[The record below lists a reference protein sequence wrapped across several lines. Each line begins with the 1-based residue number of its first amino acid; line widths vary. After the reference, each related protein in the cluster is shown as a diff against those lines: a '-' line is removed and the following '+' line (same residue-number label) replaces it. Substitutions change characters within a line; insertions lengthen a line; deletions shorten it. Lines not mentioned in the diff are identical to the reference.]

1 MIFKKRG
8 NCSEAREIVAYV
20 EKRLEGERVN
30 PPTVEYDLHKY
41 ILNIFVNL
49 LKNNSQNKE
58 HLLELLS
65 KSSQLSDFDVE
76 ISFVSK
82 KMEGMAEELSY
93 FSTSNMAVVEETTAG
108 MNQVK
113 EAIENSNS
121 ILEDITLK
129 SDELIKTNRENREQ
143 IDYVI
148 KIKENVV
155 SDADIM
161 AEKIATLEEM
171 SRRVDEMVE
180 GVGSIAEQ
188 TNLLALNASIEAAR
202 AGEHGRGFAV
212 VAEEIRKLAEDT
224 KNKLSDMQSFT
235 ESIRVATKESTESVN
250 HTISSMADMSEKI
263 DSVSKTFEES
273 VDSLETTVNGVTDLA
288 SMMQEINASTEEI
301 SQAMETIATDS
312 EKINY
317 MAREVFDDAE
327 ETRKSSQKISEI
339 DTEISATIAELIKI
353 LNKGTHPIYND
364 DFIVSVNKA
373 VLSHENWVK
382 KLKNMVD
389 NREVKPIQSDGHK
402 CGFGHFYHSI
412 DLDHP
417 ELKEDWMRVDPLH
430 KELHG
435 KAEDVIAHIKSGDME
450 KAKREY
456 DYTEGLS
463 REIIGILKNI
473 SSKAEHMSKNGDYVF
488 KVKVDKL

>member
-8 NCSEAREIVAYV
+8 DCDEARKIVAYV
-20 EKRLEGERVN
+20 EKRLDGENVN
-30 PPTVEYDLHKY
+30 PPVVDFDLHQY
-41 ILNIFVNL
+41 ILNIFMNL
-49 LKNNSQNKE
+49 LENNSQNKKY
-58 HLLELLS
+58 LMELLN
-65 KSSQLSDFDVE
+65 KSSKLSDFDVE

-82 KMEGMAEELSY
+82 KMESVAEELSY

-121 ILEDITLK
+121 ILEDITVK
-129 SDELIKTNRENREQ
+129 SDELIRTNRENRDQ

-148 KIKENVV
+148 KIKDNVI

-171 SRRVDEMVE
+171 SRKVDEMVE

-224 KNKLSDMQSFT
+224 KSKLSDMQSFT
-235 ESIRVATKESTESVN
+235 ENIRVATKESTDSVN
-250 HTISSMADMSEKI
+250 HTITSMADMSEKI

-288 SMMQEINASTEEI
+288 SMMQEINASTVEI
-301 SQAMETIATDS
+301 SQAMDTIAVDS

-317 MAREVFDDAE
+317 MAKEVFDDAE
-327 ETRKSSQKISEI
+327 ETRKSSQKISDI
-339 DTEISATIAELIKI
+339 DTEISGIIGELIKI
-353 LNKGTHPIYND
+353 LNKGTHPIYNE
-364 DFIVSVNKA
+364 DFVKSIDNAVSA
-373 VLSHENWVK
+373 HQNWVV
-382 KLKNMVD
+382 KLKDMVE

-412 DLDHP
+412 ELEHP
-417 ELKEDWMRVDPLH
+417 ELINDWRRVDPLH

-435 KAEDVIAHIKSGDME
+435 KADVVISHIKDGDME
-450 KAKREY
+450 SAKREY
-456 DYTEGLS
+456 NYTEKLS
-463 REIIGILKNI
+463 RDIIGILESM
-473 SSKAEHMSKNGDYVF
+473 SSKAQSMSRDGDSVF
-488 KVKVDKL
+488 KVKIDKA